1 MGIVLQYIGDSK
13 RIKSRVRQH
22 CTGNVESS
30 ALRKTIAEKMGF
42 EIHTTKRPSGSRKTS
57 VHPLS
62 AEKLISEYIQ
72 SGTWKIIPCRT
83 VEEAKDFQWY
93 GIDKKRPPLNK
104 YMQFWDENNE
114 SRYQI
119 LLDEL
124 LDSDFIE
131 FESTLDISTE
141 PGVYSLWHENTPS
154 DFAETRI
161 GYG

>member
-1 MGIVLQYIGDSK
+1 MLQYIGDSK
-13 RIKSRVRQH
+13 RIKTRGRQH

-30 ALRKTIAEKMGF
+30 ALRKTIAVKMGF

-83 VEEAKDFQWY
+83 AEEAKDFQWY

-104 YMQFWDENNE
+104 YMQFWNENKE

-131 FESTLDISTE
+131 FESTLNLPTE

-154 DFAETRI
+154 DFVEKIRI
-161 GYG
+161 N

>member
-1 MGIVLQYIGDSK
+1 MLQYIGDSK
-13 RIKSRVRQH
+13 RIKNRVRQH

-30 ALRKTIAEKMGF
+30 ALRKTIAVKMGF
-42 EIHTTKRPSGSRKTS
+42 QIHTTKRPSGSRKTS

-104 YMQFWDENNE
+104 YMQFWDENKE

-131 FESTLDISTE
+131 FESTSNLPTE

-154 DFAETRI
+154 DFVEKIRI
-161 GYG
+161 N